1 MSILS
6 LKNIHKSYPQGSST
20 LSILRDLDLE
30 VNRGE
35 IVAITGQSGAGKSS
49 LLAIM
54 SGIDRP
60 DSGQVM
66 IGTTHLSSLS
76 ENELTQFRGK
86 NIGIVFQQFHLVPHL
101 TALENVMLPLE
112 IAGDKKAEEK
122 ARQSLINVGLE
133 ARSSHFPSQL
143 SGGES
148 QRVAIARAFTTEP
161 EFLLADEPSG
171 SLDTTTGSQVM
182 DLLFNEVKRRGMT
195 LVIVTHSEE
204 LALKCS
210 RQFKLS
216 QGKLI
221 ESTKVPG
228 TVKED
233 L

>member
-6 LKNIHKSYPQGSST
+6 LKNIHKSYSQGSST
-20 LSILRDLDLE
+20 LSILKDLELE
-30 VNRGE
+30 VNQGE

-60 DSGQVM
+60 DSGQIIV
-66 IGTTHLSSLS
+66 GTTHLSSLN

-112 IAGDKKAEEK
+112 IAGDKRAEEK
-122 ARQSLINVGLE
+122 ARQSLLNVGLE
-133 ARSSHFPSQL
+133 ARSNHFPSQL
-143 SGGES
+143 SGGEC

-171 SLDTTTGSQVM
+171 SLDTATGSQVM

-195 LVIVTHSEE
+195 LVIVTHSED

-221 ESTKVPG
+221 ESIRPPESIKG
-228 TVKED
+228 N

>member
-6 LKNIHKSYPQGSST
+6 LKNIHKSYSQGSST
-20 LSILRDLDLE
+20 LSILKDLKLE
-30 VNRGE
+30 VNQGE

-60 DSGQVM
+60 DSGQIIV
-66 IGTTHLSSLS
+66 GTTHLSSLN

-112 IAGDKKAEEK
+112 IAGDKRAEEK
-122 ARQSLINVGLE
+122 ARQSLLNVGLE
-133 ARSSHFPSQL
+133 ARSNHFPSQL
-143 SGGES
+143 SGGEC

-171 SLDTTTGSQVM
+171 SLDTATGSQVM

-195 LVIVTHSEE
+195 LVIVTHSED

-221 ESTKVPG
+221 ESTRPPESIKG
-228 TVKED
+228 T